1 MRRRK
6 QCCAACCR
14 GIQRVFLRTCARANK
29 TRQQTSG
36 ERRRKEGERR
46 REEGERRREEG
57 GRKRRREPC
66 IRPQLPMPMPHKEE
80 EEAAAQAQLYL
91 LYWYKSTNTDACG
104 AGTGGGY
111 EQYSTNPTGSAP
123 TRKTPQ
129 LKRVSLGGNLLV
141 EVVHRERGTGRVV
154 VLGQARV
161 TLEGL
166 LGLKSSKSCEE
177 RWLPLTDSNGNV
189 LRGNEVTGG
198 DGWLAQAALRQLP
211 PPAGGGRGAHAG
223 VASVVSDSTS
233 FKLHV
238 CLIDITHNS

>member
-1 MRRRK
+1 MRGSGGVDAEEEGVVDAEEEAMLCGLLPRDPESVSEEVCAGK
-6 QCCAACCR
+6 QNEAAD
-14 GIQRVFLRTCARANK
+14 
-29 TRQQTSG
+29 
-36 ERRRKEGERR
+36 ERRE
-46 REEGERRREEG
+46 EEG
-57 GRKRRREPC
+57 GRREEEGGG
-66 IRPQLPMPMPHKEE
+66 RQEE
-80 EEAAAQAQLYL
+80 EEGALHQVT
-91 LYWYKSTNTDACG
+91 TNADATQGGGGGGGG
-104 AGTGGGY
+104 AGAGGGY

-211 PPAGGGRGAHAG
+211 APAGGGRGAHAG

-233 FKLHV
+233 FKLDV